1 MKILMVN
8 SVCGFGSTGR
18 ICTDIAEAL
27 SQQAHEVKIAYGR
40 EAVHEKYQKYAV
52 KIGNSI
58 DQNLHWLRTRLMNEH
73 GFGSRKATRN
83 FLQWANEYNPDLLWL
98 HNIHG
103 YYINV
108 EMLFDWIKSRPQ
120 MKIKWTLHDCWA
132 FTGHCTYFTVAKCTK
147 WKTHCSHCPQV
158 QRYPASYLFDNSK
171 RNFERKRRAFTGVAD
186 MTLITPSQWLAD
198 LVKQSFLKEYP
209 VKVEYNKINT
219 TVFKPT
225 PNDFRER
232 YGLQDKKIIL
242 GVASIWSPRKGLDD
256 LIKLSQMLDESYA
269 VVLVGL
275 TPKQIKSLPHGI
287 LGLTRTNSVQALAE
301 IYTAADLFVNCTYE
315 DNFPTV
321 NLESL
326 ACGTPVITYRTGGSP
341 EALNERCG
349 IIVDQGDLSA
359 LVQAIKEY
367 KGDTEACLLRVRN
380 FALNSE
386 GLKPS
391 ALYEV

>member
-1 MKILMVN
+1 
-8 SVCGFGSTGR
+8 
-18 ICTDIAEAL
+18 
-27 SQQAHEVKIAYGR
+27 
-40 EAVHEKYQKYAV
+40 
-52 KIGNSI
+52 
-58 DQNLHWLRTRLMNEH
+58 
-73 GFGSRKATRN
+73 
-83 FLQWANEYNPDLLWL
+83 
-98 HNIHG
+98 
-103 YYINV
+103 
-108 EMLFDWIKSRPQ
+108 
-120 MKIKWTLHDCWA
+120 
-132 FTGHCTYFTVAKCTK
+132 
-147 WKTHCSHCPQV
+147 
-158 QRYPASYLFDNSK
+158 
-171 RNFERKRRAFTGVAD
+171 